1 MKPGRL
7 LIAAVLLAALA
18 GALWWSNRD
27 EKAKEG
33 KPAADAPP
41 KILEIKPDSVKQ
53 IDIKRHDGESTSVR
67 FNDKGKW
74 EITSPKPLVAD
85 STSVAQ
91 LTNALSSLT
100 SDRLVDP
107 NATDLAG
114 YGLAPAV
121 LEVDVATKDGK
132 TTQLLIGEATPTG
145 NNVYAKLGGDP
156 RLFTMPSSNKA
167 TFDKTSK
174 DLREKH
180 LLAFTGGKLLGLGLT
195 INGKGG
201 PQTIEFGR
209 VGETDWEITK
219 PKKMRADGTPVD
231 DIISKLKLTEM
242 DVNLSE
248 EDAKKAAASF
258 ASAPLTGIIKVID
271 STATQSLEVRKIK
284 DDYYAKSSAIDGV
297 YKIGKDLGDALGKPL
312 DDYRNKKLF
321 DFAYSDPNRI
331 VLQDGGKTTTY
342 EKIKDKWMSAGKEM
356 DSTNMQAFID
366 RLRDLS
372 ASKFLDSGFT
382 KPAIT
387 LTVASNDGK
396 RTETLDIAPAASGPN
411 YIAQRRGEEGFYEID
426 RDAVQQL
433 RGAAADVKEVQ
444 AKKK

>member
-7 LIAAVLLAALA
+7 LVAAVVLAALG

-41 KILEIKPDSVKQ
+41 EIVAIKPDAVKE
-53 IDIKRHDGESTSVR
+53 IDIKRRDGETTSVR

-74 EITSPKPLVAD
+74 EITSPKPLAAD

-91 LTNALSSLT
+91 LTNALSKLT
-100 SDRLVDP
+100 SDRMVDA

-114 YGLAPAV
+114 YGLMPPL

-132 TTQLLIGEATPTG
+132 TTQLQIGEATPTG

-156 RLFTMPSSNKA
+156 RLFTMPNNNKA
-167 TFDKTSK
+167 TFDKTAK

-180 LLAFTGGKLLGLGLT
+180 LLAFTGGKLEGVGLT
-195 INGKGG
+195 LPGKNG
-201 PQTIEFGR
+201 PQTIEFSR
-209 VGETDWEITK
+209 SGETDWEIEK
-219 PKKMRADGTPVD
+219 PKKMRADGAPVD

-242 DVNLSE
+242 DVNSTP
-248 EDAKKAAASF
+248 EDLKKAAAAF
-258 ASAPLTGIIKVID
+258 ASAPLVGIVKVID
-271 STATQSLEVRKIK
+271 STATQTLEVRKIK
-284 DDYYAKSSAIDGV
+284 DDYYARSSAIDGV
-297 YKIGKDLGDALGKPL
+297 YKIGKDLGDALAKPA

-321 DFAYSDPNRI
+321 DFGFSDPNRI
-331 VLQDGGKTTTY
+331 VVQDGGRTATY
-342 EKIKDKWMSAGKEM
+342 EKIKDKWMSGGKEM
-356 DSTNMQAFID
+356 DPTSMQAFID

-372 ASKFLDSGFT
+372 ASKFADMAPA
-382 KPAIT
+382 KPAIS
-387 LTVASNDGK
+387 LNVASNDGK
-396 RTETLDIAPAASGPN
+396 KNETVNIGPAAAGPD
-411 YIAQRRGEEGFYEID
+411 YLAQRPGEDGFYQID
-426 RDAVQQL
+426 ANVVREL

>member
-1 MKPGRL
+1 M
-7 LIAAVLLAALA
+7 
-18 GALWWSNRD
+18 
-27 EKAKEG
+27 
-33 KPAADAPP
+33 
-41 KILEIKPDSVKQ
+41 
-53 IDIKRHDGESTSVR
+53 
-67 FNDKGKW
+67 
-74 EITSPKPLVAD
+74 
-85 STSVAQ
+85 
-91 LTNALSSLT
+91 
-100 SDRLVDP
+100 
-107 NATDLAG
+107 
-114 YGLAPAV
+114 

-258 ASAPLTGIIKVID
+258 ASAPLTGIIKVC
-271 STATQSLEVRKIK
+271 
-284 DDYYAKSSAIDGV
+284 Y
-297 YKIGKDLGDALGKPL
+297 
-312 DDYRNKKLF
+312 
-321 DFAYSDPNRI
+321 
-331 VLQDGGKTTTY
+331 
-342 EKIKDKWMSAGKEM
+342 
-356 DSTNMQAFID
+356 
-366 RLRDLS
+366 
-372 ASKFLDSGFT
+372 
-382 KPAIT
+382 
-387 LTVASNDGK
+387 
-396 RTETLDIAPAASGPN
+396 
-411 YIAQRRGEEGFYEID
+411 
-426 RDAVQQL
+426 
-433 RGAAADVKEVQ
+433 
-444 AKKK
+444 